1 MPNVRK
7 PIPKT
12 QKQLGNEQVVPFSPE
27 AGNPNNFNPSPTEN
41 RALQTS
47 FKGDTV
53 KPFSVGI
60 QDIDEAIFYYFENVI
75 QPSVIQNGARL
86 PVPIIYGSPEKWKS
100 YQKDGYYRDQ
110 QGKIQAP
117 LIMFK
122 RNNIAKNRQIANKLD
137 ANNPQNFGVFNK
149 RYTQRNAYDNF
160 KVLNN
165 RIPQQ
170 EYYAVVMPDY
180 LTVTY
185 TCIVFTYYVEQLN
198 KIVEAM
204 EYASDAYWGNP
215 QRYQFKAMI
224 DSFGFQT
231 ELTNND
237 ERVVRSTFDIK
248 INGYIIPEILQK
260 DITAIKKFSNK
271 TKIIFSMETTSNPV
285 FFEGQV
291 VGDRI
296 ITEDPSFTEARKRST
311 LIP

>member
-1 MPNVRK
+1 MPQVRK

-12 QKQLGNEQVVPFSPE
+12 QKQIGIEQNIPTSPQN
-27 AGNPNNFNPSPTEN
+27 GDPNSFNPNPTTN

-75 QPSVIQNGARL
+75 QPSVIQNGSRL

-110 QGKIQAP
+110 NGKIQAP

-122 RNNIAKNRQIANKLD
+122 RNSIDKNRQIANKLD

-149 RYTQRNAYDNF
+149 KYTQRNAYDNF

-165 RIPQQ
+165 RIPQKD
-170 EYYAVVMPDY
+170 YYAVVMPDY

-215 QRYQFKAMI
+215 QRYQFKASI

-231 ELTNND
+231 ELVEND
-237 ERVVRSTFDIK
+237 ERIIRSTFDVK
-248 INGYIIPEILQK
+248 INGYIIPDILQK

-271 TKIIFSMETTSNPV
+271 TKIIFGIETTDNTDITD
-285 FFEGQV
+285 GNV

-296 ITEDPSFTEARKRST
+296 ISNTPSNQEASRR
-311 LIP
+311 INIVP

>member
-12 QKQLGNEQVVPFSPE
+12 QKQLGNEQIVPFSPE
-27 AGNPNNFNPSPTEN
+27 NGNPNNFNPSTTEN

-75 QPSVIQNGARL
+75 QPSVIQNGQRL

-122 RNNIAKNRQIANKLD
+122 RNSIEKNRQIANKLD

-149 RYTQRNAYDNF
+149 KYTQRNAYDNF

-170 EYYAVVMPDY
+170 EYYAVIMPDY
-180 LTVTY
+180 ITVTY
-185 TCIVFTYYVEQLN
+185 TCIAFTYYVEQLN

-215 QRYQFKAMI
+215 QRYQFKASI
-224 DSFGFQT
+224 NSFGFQT
-231 ELTNND
+231 ELVEND

-248 INGYIIPEILQK
+248 INGYIVPEILQK
-260 DITAIKKFSNK
+260 DITALKKFSNK
-271 TKIIFSMETTSNPV
+271 TKIIFGIETTDNTDII
-285 FFEGQV
+285 EGNI

-296 ITEDPSFTEARKRST
+296 IPNTPSNQEASRRIN
-311 LIP
+311 LVP

>member
-12 QKQLGNEQVVPFSPE
+12 QQQLGNEQVVPTYQQ
-27 AGNPNNFNPSPTEN
+27 AGNPNNFNPSTTEN

-53 KPFSVGI
+53 KPFSVGL
-60 QDIDEAIFYYFENVI
+60 QDIDEAIFYYFQNVI
-75 QPSVIQNGARL
+75 QPSVIQNGTRL

-110 QGKIQAP
+110 NGKIQAP

-122 RNNIAKNRQIANKLD
+122 RNSIDKNRQIANKLD

-170 EYYAVVMPDY
+170 EYYAVIMPDY

-215 QRYQFKAMI
+215 QRYQFKASI

-231 ELTNND
+231 ELVEND
-237 ERVVRSTFDIK
+237 ERIVRSTFDVK
-248 INGYIIPEILQK
+248 INGYIIPDILQK

-271 TKIIFSMETTSNPV
+271 TKIIFGIETTNNTDII
-285 FFEGQV
+285 EGNI

-296 ITEDPSFTEARKRST
+296 IIQTPSNQEASKRTT
-311 LIP
+311 LVP